1 MLLFDCRPLRELFEK
16 SLVAQHP
23 TVGSIPKY
31 LRRNLFQE
39 SGVGAYELA
48 VFLVTGNLF
57 PNQRQ
62 RFPFELPKIT
72 IFLNFGVVD
81 KSLVSYPLR

>member
-16 SLVAQHP
+16 SLVTRHP

-39 SGVGAYELA
+39 SGVGAYELTL
-48 VFLVTGNLF
+48 FLVTGNIF
-57 PNQRQ
+57 PNQ
-62 RFPFELPKIT
+62 
-72 IFLNFGVVD
+72 
-81 KSLVSYPLR
+81 